1 MKKNLFAKIATTA
14 ALMAIGG
21 ALFSFGWP
29 VKNLDT
35 EKMAPSFAR
44 NQRNRFNA
52 SLTFPNAQKAVA
64 ADNGKII
71 AVITEHQ
78 NDGDWFESPL
88 GNAAIISHNDDL
100 ISVYANLDAKSALNL
115 QEKFQVSDGQELGD
129 IASSAWTENTQNGAM
144 EFQIADTKAKTYI
157 NPLILMPRSI
167 KPPRIYFD
175 GVTIENQFGRS
186 YNLATLRS
194 VPAGPYTLYKKRQ
207 ATVSPHRVKVYVNG
221 TELEKISKEVLKWQ
235 DGKILIAGNK
245 NYTSEQFYPSDDTE
259 LLGHVLLPH
268 GVNTITITASDI
280 HENSVTANYTISGY

>member
-1 MKKNLFAKIATTA
+1 MKKNLYCALALFAILGQT
-14 ALMAIGG
+14 
-21 ALFSFGWP
+21 LFSFGWP

-35 EKMAPSFAR
+35 EKMVSSFAR
-44 NQRNRFNA
+44 NRKNKFNV

-78 NDGDWFESPL
+78 NDGDWFDSPL
-88 GNAAIISHNDDL
+88 GNAVIISHNDDL
-100 ISVYANLDAKSALNL
+100 ISVYANLDGQSALNL

-129 IASSAWTENTQNGAM
+129 IANSAWSESAQSGSM

-167 KPPRIYFD
+167 KPPRIYLD
-175 GVTIENQFGRS
+175 GVTIENQFGRV

-194 VPAGPYTLYKKRQ
+194 VPAGQYALYKKRQ
-207 ATVSPHRVKVYVNG
+207 TNISPHKTKVYVNG

-235 DGKILIAGNK
+235 DGKILIGGNK
-245 NYTSEQFYPSDDTE
+245 NYTSEQFYPSGDTE

-268 GVNTITITASDI
+268 GVNTITITALDI
-280 HENSVTANYTISGY
+280 LENSVTANYTISGY